1 MNEYVDQLMD
11 EYIEQLMD
19 EYRLWKKV
27 STIK

>member
-11 EYIEQLMD
+11 EYIDQLMD